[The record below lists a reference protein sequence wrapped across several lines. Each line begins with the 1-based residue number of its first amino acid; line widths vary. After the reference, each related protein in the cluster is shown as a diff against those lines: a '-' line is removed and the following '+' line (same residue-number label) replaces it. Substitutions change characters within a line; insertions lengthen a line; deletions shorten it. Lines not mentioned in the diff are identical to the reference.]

1 MNLFDQKCDN
11 NCLMNYE
18 LNNFKY
24 PSMTNLHTLSP
35 EELQILIKDAQTALE
50 QKQAGMR
57 KEVIAQ
63 IKELADSIGVTV
75 EIIDNKKTKKRA
87 SGPVSV
93 KYANPSNPNQKW
105 TGRGMQPKW
114 LKALIA
120 EGHQLKEFQ
129 VGN

>member
-11 NCLMNYE
+11 NCLINYE

-35 EELQILIKDAQTALE
+35 EELQSLIKDAQAALE
-50 QKQAGMR
+50 QKQSGMR
-57 KEVIAQ
+57 KDVIAQ
-63 IKELADSIGVTV
+63 IKELADSINVTV
-75 EIIDNKKTKKRA
+75 EIIDNKKSKKRA

-93 KYANPSNPNQKW
+93 KYANPHRLGETW

-120 EGHQLKEFQ
+120 EGHQLDEFL
-129 VGN
+129 VGS

>member
-11 NCLMNYE
+11 NCLTNYE
-18 LNNFKY
+18 LNNFNY
-24 PSMTNLHTLSP
+24 PSMTNLNTLSP
-35 EELQILIKDAQTALE
+35 EELQSLIKDAQIALE

-63 IKELADSIGVTV
+63 IRELADSIGVTV
-75 EIIDNKKTKKRA
+75 EIIDNKKSRKA
-87 SGPVSV
+87 SSPVPA
-93 KYANPSNPNQKW
+93 KYVNPHKPGETW

-120 EGHQLKEFQ
+120 EGHQLDEFL
-129 VGN
+129 VGS